1 LHALVTVPWLA
12 QHLTDAGLRVIDARW
27 RGDGSGRAL
36 YAAGHLPGAV
46 HLDWHSDLNHTRA
59 GVRDLL
65 LPPAEFAAVMSAAG
79 IGDDTRVVAY
89 ADGDYS
95 GATRLWWALRYYGHD
110 QVAVLDGGLD
120 QWQAEGRPLE
130 TAVPAPPPAVFT
142 PRPQPHWLA
151 TASEITQALDARDPH
166 VALVDTR
173 PREQFLGQA
182 VWTPPGSRY
191 LDPGADVIDVGARR
205 PLRTGHIPGA
215 VHLNSSL
222 NLDPATWTY
231 LPPEALAARAQAA
244 GVRPEQRVITYCG
257 VGISASLGL
266 FALHLAGYENIAL
279 YDASW
284 EEWGSDP
291 RKPVEKG

>member
-1 LHALVTVPWLA
+1 MRSLVTVPWLA

-110 QVAVLDGGLD
+110 HVAVLDGGLD

-142 PRPQPHWLA
+142 PRPQPH
-151 TASEITQALDARDPH
+151 
-166 VALVDTR
+166 
-173 PREQFLGQA
+173 
-182 VWTPPGSRY
+182 
-191 LDPGADVIDVGARR
+191 
-205 PLRTGHIPGA
+205 
-215 VHLNSSL
+215 
-222 NLDPATWTY
+222 
-231 LPPEALAARAQAA
+231 
-244 GVRPEQRVITYCG
+244 
-257 VGISASLGL
+257 
-266 FALHLAGYENIAL
+266 
-279 YDASW
+279 
-284 EEWGSDP
+284 
-291 RKPVEKG
+291 